1 MLERNSKN
9 SLFESTKKTKNT
21 REREWTSW
29 KK

>member
-21 REREWTSW
+21 RERE
-29 KK
+29 